1 MPIIFSKDGDEKIVP
16 WSQYHKRFI
25 KTHTLKKSYKKP
37 RKKFIP
43 RGCEMDS
50 PMYVQILKEISKG
63 YTIEPCIKT
72 YKILITKIK

>member
-1 MPIIFSKDGDEKIVP
+1 MIL
-16 WSQYHKRFI
+16 R
-25 KTHTLKKSYKKP
+25 P

-50 PMYVQILKEISKG
+50 PMYVQILKEIAKG

-72 YKILITKIK
+72 YKILTTKIK

>member
-1 MPIIFSKDGDEKIVP
+1 MNKVRTSKINTFK
-16 WSQYHKRFI
+16 
-25 KTHTLKKSYKKP
+25 KTPLKP

-72 YKILITKIK
+72 YKIVTIK